1 MFTNETGEKNHAAKH
16 LRDKLHRQLD
26 LASNSTLPLTNCTT
40 LVLAIVPQLNIKMDE
55 NDPLKNQNRHD
66 PKKIYKWPTMLEKG
80 LTITPQQGNTKQTD
94 TNVRIY
100 Q

>member
-1 MFTNETGEKNHAAKH
+1 
-16 LRDKLHRQLD
+16 
-26 LASNSTLPLTNCTT
+26 
-40 LVLAIVPQLNIKMDE
+40 MDE

-66 PKKIYKWPTMLEKG
+66 PKKIYKWPTVLEKG